1 MTDDKNSLH
10 TIRIPAVT
18 MEFAKHLQSVFRPI
32 DIKPN
37 SNMDEI
43 KFSAGEQKVINY
55 ILRQASGEVLSG
67 NPDDIRNTNE
77 KGKLDKLLGKHK

>member
-1 MTDDKNSLH
+1 
-10 TIRIPAVT
+10 
-18 MEFAKHLQSVFRPI
+18 
-32 DIKPN
+32 
-37 SNMDEI
+37 MDEI